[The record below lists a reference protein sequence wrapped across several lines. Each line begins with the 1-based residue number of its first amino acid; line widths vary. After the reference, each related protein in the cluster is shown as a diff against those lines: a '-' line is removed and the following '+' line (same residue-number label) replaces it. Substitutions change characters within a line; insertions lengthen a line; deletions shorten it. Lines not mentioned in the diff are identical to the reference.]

1 MHPDPICTCSQAPSK
16 LLTPTII
23 ALPIL
28 CRMRSLSDPGDD
40 AGEGGEPEYG
50 IDDVD
55 ERVEV
60 GIGKTAYPSENRES
74 GLADESRYA
83 APTLQ
88 EH

>member
-1 MHPDPICTCSQAPSK
+1 
-16 LLTPTII
+16 
-23 ALPIL
+23 
-28 CRMRSLSDPGDD
+28 MRSLSDTGDHV
-40 AGEGGEPEYG
+40 GEGGEPEYG

-74 GLADESRYA
+74 GLVDESRYA

-88 EH
+88 KKLACRLGGMHSLKLLTRAK

>member
-1 MHPDPICTCSQAPSK
+1 MHPDPNCTCLQAPSK
-16 LLTPTII
+16 VLTPTII
-23 ALPIL
+23 VLSIL

-60 GIGKTAYPSENRES
+60 HWKNGVSVGKQGKRS
-74 GLADESRYA
+74 GR
-83 APTLQ
+83 
-88 EH
+88 